1 MTQSDCQR
9 DKVVLPGAASPLGG
23 GQVVGQCCVH
33 PAAVTTLTDRV
44 GPVRRAPK
52 TPYLCFH
59 SAIDD
64 VDSCKAH
71 VVPLV
76 HQKTDAAARSTDL
89 LTDPQTAGTTH
100 SWLFAAD
107 LRLRKL
113 EGLFRLGSTS
123 AIPDGDGKGYLG
135 QTGQTGLVLVGGS
148 AVLCHRRRQAAAY
161 PPGDD
166 PRRTTMARP
175 PVGGQ
180 PNMQQLMKQAQKM
193 QAQMAVAQE
202 QLAATELTGTAGGG
216 LVTAT
221 VSGAGEVLGV
231 KIDVK
236 AVDPDDVE
244 SLEDLV
250 LAAVRDGQRQAG
262 ELGQQTMGP
271 MTSGLPGF

>member
-1 MTQSDCQR
+1 MLR
-9 DKVVLPGAASPLGG
+9 LPGGG
-23 GQVVGQCCVH
+23 H
-33 PAAVTTLTDRV
+33 DPDR
-44 GPVRRAPK
+44 PRRTSTPCAEN
-52 TPYLCFH
+52 PYLCFH

-76 HQKTDAAARSTDL
+76 HQKTYAAARSTDL

-113 EGLFRLGSTS
+113 EGLFRPGSTS
-123 AIPDGDGKGYLG
+123 AIPGGDGKGYLG
-135 QTGQTGLVLVGGS
+135 QTGQTGLVLFGGS
-148 AVLCHRRRQAAAY
+148 AVLCHRWRQAAAY